1 MATWE
6 LAGGSLCFRRHKCES
21 GVISNRGISRVFFA
35 RRVLWERAD
44 LHE

>member
-21 GVISNRGISRVFFA
+21 GVISNRGISRVF
-35 RRVLWERAD
+35 
-44 LHE
+44 LHEGSCGSEHE